1 MHFVVYIIMGHQS
14 MVMNHIKFFQSEE
27 VVGYL

>member
-1 MHFVVYIIMGHQS
+1 MHLIVYLIMGHQF
-14 MVMNHIKFFQSEE
+14 MVMNHRKFFQSEE